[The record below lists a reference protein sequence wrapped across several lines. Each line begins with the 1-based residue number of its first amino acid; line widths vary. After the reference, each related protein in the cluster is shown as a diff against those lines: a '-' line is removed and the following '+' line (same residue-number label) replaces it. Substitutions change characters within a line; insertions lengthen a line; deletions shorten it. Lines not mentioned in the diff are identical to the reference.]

1 MDTANHNK
9 TVLIAGYGTRHIASS
24 ARRAGYRVCAA
35 DHFCDYDLGWYAD
48 DYVPFENRDDLPSAI
63 QTLASRNQIDH
74 LILASGAESII
85 YPDLPLAGS
94 DPAIIG
100 RFLDKNEIQH
110 FFKEIAVPQPPLAD
124 EDEYPVIVKPFVGGG
139 GWRNAI
145 VSNPKEKNAWKEV
158 FNLPYL
164 CQRIVEGTPVS
175 VSCISNGKR
184 AVAIST
190 NEQFM
195 RGDERAR
202 FGFAGSIT
210 PSGHPLADEA
220 MTMAEYIVEKS
231 ELKGSVGVDF
241 LLSDEVIAIEVNPR
255 FQASLDT
262 IEIAMG
268 VNLFSLHM
276 DACCRGIVPSKRPQP
291 QQCAVRRILF
301 AESDCVVP
309 DDLTQYRSFIADIPR
324 PGTTFEAGR
333 PIISIIG
340 CGESRD
346 SACTLLDKHIRII
359 QEHIKPI

>member
-1 MDTANHNK
+1 MDKTDQNK
-9 TVLIAGYGTRHIASS
+9 IVLIAGYGTRHIASS
-24 ARRAGYRVCAA
+24 AHRAGYRVCAA
-35 DHFCDYDLGWYAD
+35 DHFCDFDLGWFAD
-48 DYVPFENRDDLPSAI
+48 DFTHFDTREDLPSAI

-74 LILASGAESII
+74 LILASGAESIV
-85 YPDLPLAGS
+85 YPDLPLAGP

-100 RFLDKNEIQH
+100 RFLDKNEMQH
-110 FFKEIAVPQPPLAD
+110 FFEEIAVPQPQLAD
-124 EDEYPVIVKPFVGGG
+124 ENEYPVMVKPFVGGG

-145 VSNPKEKNAWKEV
+145 VSTPKEKDAWKEV

-175 VSCISNGKR
+175 ISCISNGKR

-210 PSGHPLADEA
+210 PSGHPLADDA

-231 ELKGSVGVDF
+231 GLKGSVGVDF

-262 IEIAMG
+262 IERAMG

-276 DACCRGIVPSKRPQP
+276 DACCRGIVPSERPQP
-291 QQCAVRRILF
+291 QQVAVRRILF

-309 DDLTQYRSFIADIPR
+309 DDLTRYRSFIADIPY
-324 PGTTFEAGR
+324 PGTRFEPGN
-333 PIISIIG
+333 PIVSVMG
-340 CGESRD
+340 CGESREA
-346 SACTLLDKHIRII
+346 ACTILDKHIRII
-359 QEHIKPI
+359 LEHIKPI